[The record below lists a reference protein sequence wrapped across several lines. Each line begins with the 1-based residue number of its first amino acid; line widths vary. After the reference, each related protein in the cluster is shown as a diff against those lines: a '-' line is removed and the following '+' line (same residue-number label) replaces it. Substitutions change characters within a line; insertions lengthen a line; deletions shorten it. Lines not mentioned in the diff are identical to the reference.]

1 MLCCHREKQLEK
13 FLEAAPAVSPSW
25 GWQDSDAK
33 IIIFLLGPAHEQAR
47 CQSWEKFGPDHG
59 QVLNIPAVTL
69 LSYPTSVRAGYPTKE
84 NRDPH
89 HPCAHT

>member
-1 MLCCHREKQLEK
+1 MLCCHREKQSEK

-47 CQSWEKFGPDHG
+47 CQSWENLVLTMAKF
-59 QVLNIPAVTL
+59 
-69 LSYPTSVRAGYPTKE
+69 STSQQ
-84 NRDPH
+84 
-89 HPCAHT
+89 